1 LGQGFASL
9 CGDALI
15 KGEDPKPCLPKDLF
29 GVVSAEWQR
38 RLVDYVS
45 VLESDGNLDKLISQL
60 PEMGDG
66 SYRMKWSSMLL
77 GGIYNERER
86 ALDILSIGD
95 CGAVVV
101 GEKPQIVATRETC
114 GIILATLTPA
124 NPIKVDVFSVQVDSV
139 WEHFEG
145 VTDFIAMSDGVS
157 KDLDGLLTKLRDS
170 LSGGNSIGNIR
181 ARLIAERAL
190 TYDDRAM
197 IIGRLL
203 PCEEKAR
210 VRVTLRDGSQTHS
223 FQFVEPSA
231 GKWSNQNSEYLAG
244 VRTGLPA
251 PFDRVFVKRVSR
263 AAVTGH
269 NLLVKLTG
277 RTLPASPR
285 VYGIYQNGDTCLYFF
300 QNLPASFRTL
310 DEQLDNINVITP
322 QLVRGVITKASGIFK
337 VIERCGFV
345 YIDFCAKNIMLDR
358 ESGGL
363 AIIDIDSSWPATFL
377 RNKKPDNQGQIE
389 FWGLWNHT
397 LSACIPV
404 RVENAQKSVLLSF
417 AAVLVTGNCTKA
429 PRNTSRRSLCFN
441 FCT

>member
-1 LGQGFASL
+1 
-9 CGDALI
+9 
-15 KGEDPKPCLPKDLF
+15 
-29 GVVSAEWQR
+29 
-38 RLVDYVS
+38 
-45 VLESDGNLDKLISQL
+45 
-60 PEMGDG
+60 
-66 SYRMKWSSMLL
+66 
-77 GGIYNERER
+77 
-86 ALDILSIGD
+86 
-95 CGAVVV
+95 
-101 GEKPQIVATRETC
+101 
-114 GIILATLTPA
+114 
-124 NPIKVDVFSVQVDSV
+124 
-139 WEHFEG
+139 
-145 VTDFIAMSDGVS
+145 
-157 KDLDGLLTKLRDS
+157 
-170 LSGGNSIGNIR
+170 
-181 ARLIAERAL
+181 
-190 TYDDRAM
+190 
-197 IIGRLL
+197 
-203 PCEEKAR
+203 
-210 VRVTLRDGSQTHS
+210 
-223 FQFVEPSA
+223 
-231 GKWSNQNSEYLAG
+231 
-244 VRTGLPA
+244 
-251 PFDRVFVKRVSR
+251 VFVKRVSR

-285 VYGIYQNGDTCLYFF
+285 VYGIYQNGDKCLYFF

-417 AAVLVTGNCTKA
+417 AAVWSRAIALKRRGTQVDVHSALTFVHNPSYERQRPLWDALLSKNQKGFLDYFIRGIKALPVYVKWQDVFTKLFRGLNIAWEDIIKATDVLLSAIVEKKTQQASPRVKRVHTQGKRQSNKPTSLKLSVIAQAEAEDMQRLSGNDFLTRLWQNNYSK
-429 PRNTSRRSLCFN
+429 FKIK
-441 FCT
+441 